1 MSQRGTFH
9 MGCLGMI
16 LTTQAHHDIR
26 IGGVGGVCG
35 VLVPAEETEGLLVW
49 MAVGLITCSPS
60 RTLTTRTEDLLV
72 SSTEHSSS
80 EYGGHAGSPSAVWTI
95 RVR

>member
-1 MSQRGTFH
+1 
-9 MGCLGMI
+9 MGPLPLSPYSIGMI

-35 VLVPAEETEGLLVW
+35 VLVPSEETDGLLVW

-60 RTLTTRTEDLLV
+60 RTLTTRTESLLV
-72 SSTEHSSS
+72 SPTEHSSS
-80 EYGGHAGSPSAVWTI
+80 EYGGHAGSPSAVWTALM
-95 RVR
+95 R